1 MTRQEHKDL
10 PSDTMNLGVLLG
22 YARPYR
28 MTLAFCVSLMLLQTA
43 AALAVPW
50 LGGQFAT
57 GVLSQ
62 ARANMSFILLALLA
76 LFALQALLKFANGY
90 VLSRTAEC
98 ILADLRIRIY
108 DHLQAL
114 PLDFYH
120 QRRQGDILALIVY
133 EVGQLSGYIT
143 GTLLSIIP
151 LLLTAIGSVVLMFR
165 IDPLFAGLIA
175 TFIPLFYLLLKVM
188 GRRLRPLAI
197 QLQQAHATAVA
208 AAEENIGM
216 LPAIKTFTRE
226 AETSRR
232 YKQQVHLVRELSIT
246 QQRIYAALEP
256 AVQFLAA
263 AAVVLLLWLASA
275 RVNAGGMTSAELVSF
290 LLYAALLTRPVS
302 ALAGVYGQTQKTRGI
317 LKRMQNVLTERAEP
331 IFGGGR
337 ALAPAR
343 GDIEF
348 SDVSFAYP
356 GRPAALRNVNLH
368 ILAGE
373 TVAFTGENGAGKSTL
388 IHLLMRLHE
397 PDAGHIFI
405 DDTDIAA
412 VSLYSLRS
420 QIGVVPQHVLLLNGS
435 VRDNIGYGKLDAT
448 VTDIEHAA
456 QAAQAHEFITRLP
469 QGYETFIGDQG
480 VRLSG
485 GQRQRIALAR
495 ALLKDPPI
503 LILDEATAMFDPQGE
518 KHFIEQCD
526 QILFQ
531 RTVILI
537 THRPASLALADRV
550 VKLEGGRIVRLGHC
564 KSEFGPTLFD

>member
-1 MTRQEHKDL
+1 MLVTMTRQEAKDL
-10 PSDTMNLGVLLG
+10 PTDGMNLGVLLG

-28 MTLAFCVSLMLLQTA
+28 ITLVFCVSSMLLQTA

-50 LGGQFAT
+50 MGGQFAS
-57 GVLSQ
+57 GVLSP
-62 ARANMSFILLALLA
+62 AGANMSLILLALLA
-76 LFALQALLKFANGY
+76 LFAFQALLKFANGY
-90 VLSRTAEC
+90 ALSRTSEC
-98 ILADLRIRIY
+98 ILADLRVRIY

-114 PLDFYH
+114 PLGFYH

-165 IDPLFAGLIA
+165 IEPLFAGLIA
-175 TFIPLFYLLLKVM
+175 ILVPLFYLLLKIM
-188 GRRLRPLAI
+188 GRRLRPLAV

-208 AAEENIGM
+208 AAEENLGM

-226 AETSRR
+226 AEQSRR
-232 YKQQVHLVRELSIT
+232 YKQQIDLVRELSIT
-246 QQRIYAALEP
+246 QQRVYAALEP

-263 AAVVLLLWLASA
+263 AGVVLLLWLASA
-275 RVNAGGMTSAELVSF
+275 RVSAGGMTSAELVSF

-302 ALAGVYGQTQKTRGI
+302 ALAGVYGQTQKTRGT
-317 LKRMQNVLTERAEP
+317 LKRMQEVLTERPEP

-348 SDVSFAYP
+348 CDVSFAYP
-356 GRPAALRNVNLH
+356 GRPAALRDINLH
-368 ILAGE
+368 IWAGE
-373 TVAFTGENGAGKSTL
+373 TVALTGENGAGKSTL
-388 IHLLMRLHE
+388 AHLLMRLHD

-405 DDTDIAA
+405 DGTDIAG
-412 VSLYSLRS
+412 VSLHSLRS
-420 QIGVVPQHVLLLNGS
+420 QIGVVPQHVLLFNGG

-448 VTDIEHAA
+448 TADIERAA
-456 QAAQAHEFITRLP
+456 QAAQAHEFITCLP
-469 QGYETFIGDQG
+469 QGYETHIGDQG

-518 KHFIEQCD
+518 KDFVKQCH
-526 QILFQ
+526 QALSQ

-550 VKLEGGRIVRLGHC
+550 VKLEAGKIVPLQH
-564 KSEFGPTLFD
+564 ELQN